1 MRTLPDFIEQS
12 FAEAGL
18 LKARQRLCAHL
29 LRDSSRKQLERSA
42 APYRLT

>member
-1 MRTLPDFIEQS
+1 MPNILEQS

-18 LKARQRLCAHL
+18 LKARQRLCAYL
-29 LRDSSRKQLERSA
+29 LRGSSRKQLERSA